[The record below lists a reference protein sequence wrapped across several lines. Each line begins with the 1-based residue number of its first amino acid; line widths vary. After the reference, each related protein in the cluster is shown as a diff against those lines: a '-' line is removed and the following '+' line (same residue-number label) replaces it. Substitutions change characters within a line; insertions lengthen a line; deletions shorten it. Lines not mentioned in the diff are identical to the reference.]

1 MTIYYVCSFSGNDA
15 NSGSLE
21 APFKTIQC
29 ASNLAQPCDTIRVQP
44 GIYRERI
51 SPPRGG
57 LSNDTR
63 IIYKSVVPKAA
74 IVRGSTSWIP
84 TQKYSDTIYYDSL
97 DPSLFTDTSAI
108 DGPNPFR
115 VPFCVTPYNRN
126 GAPEFKAGD
135 KTADQNM
142 VYSLGQ
148 VFVND
153 SMYKQC
159 PYLKEIEG
167 NPGSWYYDLS
177 NNLLYVNLKQGI
189 ENSIIEITNQRR
201 LFAPHIRQLRYI
213 NIDGFIFERCG
224 NNYPNQFWT
233 IPQNIQSGMIG
244 TRSGKFWIIKNNIIQ
259 FASGIGIDWGNEGN
273 ATQDLETGN
282 NGQATGSYGHI
293 IQNNYICDNGA
304 AGTASFMG
312 KNFTF
317 SNNIVEHNNNL
328 LFYGKRRWESAGLK
342 VHTPTNSV
350 ISNNIIRDNYCNGI
364 WSDQG
369 AGQNSVF
376 KNNIILNNNGNGINF
391 EIGTNT
397 SGKVINNI
405 LDGNDYNICFATSGG
420 CLIAH
425 NLFLSSKKGDIHTYT
440 FNRPDKWDSLNLEIF
455 YNIFTTSSNYIN
467 LTTSN
472 SISSRFL
479 NYNQYA
485 KDDKFTFM
493 PDNKTTIPH
502 KFLDWI
508 NRWSSFNNGT
518 NSDEKSVLHENMISL
533 QIQNDQ
539 YVLSFNNDSFKSQPL
554 IQRSD
559 IVDDYFGTLWNEEN
573 CKTGPFS
580 SNKSNT
586 IILCPTNF

>member
-44 GIYRERI
+44 GIYRERF

-177 NNLLYVNLKQGI
+177 NNLLYVNLKQ
-189 ENSIIEITNQRR
+189 
-201 LFAPHIRQLRYI
+201 
-213 NIDGFIFERCG
+213 
-224 NNYPNQFWT
+224 
-233 IPQNIQSGMIG
+233 
-244 TRSGKFWIIKNNIIQ
+244 
-259 FASGIGIDWGNEGN
+259 
-273 ATQDLETGN
+273 
-282 NGQATGSYGHI
+282 
-293 IQNNYICDNGA
+293 
-304 AGTASFMG
+304 
-312 KNFTF
+312 
-317 SNNIVEHNNNL
+317 
-328 LFYGKRRWESAGLK
+328 
-342 VHTPTNSV
+342 
-350 ISNNIIRDNYCNGI
+350 
-364 WSDQG
+364 
-369 AGQNSVF
+369 
-376 KNNIILNNNGNGINF
+376 
-391 EIGTNT
+391 
-397 SGKVINNI
+397 
-405 LDGNDYNICFATSGG
+405 
-420 CLIAH
+420 
-425 NLFLSSKKGDIHTYT
+425 
-440 FNRPDKWDSLNLEIF
+440 
-455 YNIFTTSSNYIN
+455 
-467 LTTSN
+467 
-472 SISSRFL
+472 
-479 NYNQYA
+479 
-485 KDDKFTFM
+485 
-493 PDNKTTIPH
+493 
-502 KFLDWI
+502 
-508 NRWSSFNNGT
+508 
-518 NSDEKSVLHENMISL
+518 
-533 QIQNDQ
+533 
-539 YVLSFNNDSFKSQPL
+539 
-554 IQRSD
+554 
-559 IVDDYFGTLWNEEN
+559 
-573 CKTGPFS
+573 
-580 SNKSNT
+580 
-586 IILCPTNF
+586 